1 MRWQDGK
8 QEVDP
13 PKVEGEQEGGLQAEG
28 EQEGGVHAEGEQ
40 AVAVATNMPR
50 KLSRSEAA
58 EEYEDM

>member
-1 MRWQDGK
+1 MIRLKWK
-8 QEVDP
+8 AS
-13 PKVEGEQEGGLQAEG
+13 KEGGFQAEG